1 MDLGSR
7 VSYMALD
14 VGAPV
19 YSSDNTQVGKVSHVL
34 ADPREDLFEGIV
46 INEHLGRHGHR
57 FVDEDEI
64 DSIYEQ
70 GVVLKLDAVGCEG
83 LPEPTANPAVIRV
96 DPAESESEF
105 RHDKLHRAW
114 DLISGKHID

>member
-1 MDLGSR
+1 M
-7 VSYMALD
+7 
-14 VGAPV
+14 
-19 YSSDNTQVGKVSHVL
+19 YSSDERQVGKVSHVL
-34 ADPREDLFEGIV
+34 TAEREDLFEGIV

>member
-7 VSYMALD
+7 VSYLVLD
-14 VGAPV
+14 AGAPV
-19 YSSDNTQVGKVSHVL
+19 YSSDERQVGKVSHVL
-34 ADPREDLFEGIV
+34 TAEREDLFEGIV

-57 FVDEDEI
+57 FVDEEEI

-70 GVVLKLDAVGCEG
+70 GVVLKLDAAACEG

-96 DPAESESEF
+96 DPAESESEL

-114 DLISGKHID
+114 DLLSGKHID